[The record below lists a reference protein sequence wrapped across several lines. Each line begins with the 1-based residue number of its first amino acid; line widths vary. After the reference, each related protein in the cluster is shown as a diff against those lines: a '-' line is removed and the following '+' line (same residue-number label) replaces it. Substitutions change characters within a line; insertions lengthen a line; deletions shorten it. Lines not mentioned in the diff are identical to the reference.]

1 MTSPWKD
8 YADNFVPPSEDHDEP
23 YQPMPPVARG
33 VLATIIF
40 LAVCAVAWSVGFT
53 AWRLLGN

>member
-1 MTSPWKD
+1 MSPWKD
-8 YADNFVPPSEDHDEP
+8 YAPDSPDDQDDEP
-23 YQPMPPVARG
+23 YQPMPTVARG

-40 LAVCAVAWSVGFT
+40 LAVSAVAWSVGFT